1 MADSVINSEW
11 PACMT
16 LQVPPTSQSAQE
28 EGMRGKWMRVT
39 GVLKQIWTQ
48 GCHRCAVV
56 SKVIEVISGAEQPRV
71 H

>member
-11 PACMT
+11 PAC
-16 LQVPPTSQSAQE
+16 VASQRAQE
-28 EGMRGKWMRVT
+28 EGMRSGWMEVT

-48 GCHRCAVV
+48 GCHRYVVV
-56 SKVIEVISGAEQPRV
+56 SKVIEVISGAEQPQV